1 MSVPPGLESSE
12 FLWKRQTHETPW
24 LSDSRPDRLSESH
37 SASSEHKPKADPVSV
52 NLGAPSPHPRALS
65 VHIPGQQPIPM
76 DWITDRIQQ
85 TYWTRKD
92 SFLLFL
98 DFWLC
103 TFQGFLP
110 GRTWIQAGR
119 PLSFYPGAT
128 WGLYEWPTPTGFAS
142 QEITGCRSTRSFWKK
157 QLTLFWPE
165 NIIYTYSK
173 AAWRNNS
180 WPYHPL
186 PSLY

>member
-12 FLWKRQTHETPW
+12 FSWKRQTHETPW

-52 NLGAPSPHPRALS
+52 NLGALPLTLGPLSTHSRPTAHSHGLNNRQDTANILNPEGLFPPLPWFLAPALS
-65 VHIPGQQPIPM
+65 
-76 DWITDRIQQ
+76 
-85 TYWTRKD
+85 
-92 SFLLFL
+92 
-98 DFWLC
+98 
-103 TFQGFLP
+103 GFLP

-128 WGLYEWPTPTGFAS
+128 WGLYEWPIPTGFAS
-142 QEITGCRSTRSFWKK
+142 QEITGCRSPGPFEKK
-157 QLTLFWPE
+157 QLILFWPE